1 MKTIHLQYQ
10 PSNGMYLNSD
20 TRTFYSKAVV
30 MKMIER
36 GVNVVWHW

>member
-10 PSNGMYLNSD
+10 PSNGMYLDNE

-30 MKMIER
+30 MRMIAR
-36 GVNVVWHW
+36 GVNVVYHW

>member
-10 PSNGMYLNSD
+10 HSNGLYLDNN

-30 MKMIER
+30 MCMIGR
-36 GVNVVWHW
+36 GVNVIFHW